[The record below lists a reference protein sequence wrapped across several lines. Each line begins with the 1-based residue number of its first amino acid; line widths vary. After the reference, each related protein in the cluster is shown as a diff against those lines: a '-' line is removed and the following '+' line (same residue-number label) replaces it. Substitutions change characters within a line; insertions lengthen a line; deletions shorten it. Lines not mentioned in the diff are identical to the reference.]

1 MSAKVDP
8 NEETIQ
14 MGVRI
19 PKSLAGALDAEAKR
33 LEAQHPG
40 LRFTRSEVA
49 RAVLT
54 RVLLLQAPV
63 VDPTPP
69 APAVANPTPPKAPAP
84 ARQPALPVVAPAKQ
98 TLEQAVIAALKAVE
112 APGIGG
118 ELAMDLAAVVRALEA
133 QGHQREAINAELLRL
148 GTAGVLELM
157 PDSGGGN
164 ERKED
169 RAIVPRAPN
178 LPDGRPGDPLLT
190 AMWKARPVDPSPAHD
205 PDALRVRFREA
216 LRLKKTSINKSAE
229 PAGCSTTPLRRWLND
244 GKELDALYRENLEPY
259 LTSVGA

>member
-84 ARQPALPVVAPAKQ
+84 ARQPTLPTVAPAPL

-112 APGIGG
+112 KAGIGG
-118 ELAMDLAAVVRALEA
+118 ELEMDLATVVRALEA
-133 QGHQREAINAELLRL
+133 QSYTREAINAELVHL
-148 GTAGVLELM
+148 GTEGVDVLVLI

-164 ERKED
+164 ELKED
-169 RAIVPRAPN
+169 RAIVPRRMV
-178 LPDGRPGDPLLT
+178 DGVPFLK
-190 AMWKARPVDPSPAHD
+190 AHWKKRPVDPPTEQDS
-205 PDALRVRFREA
+205 DALRVRFREA

-244 GKELDALYRENLEPY
+244 GKELDALYRENLDKFL
-259 LTSVGA
+259 LTVGA

>member
-63 VDPTPP
+63 VVD
-69 APAVANPTPPKAPAP
+69 PTPPKAEAPAP
-84 ARQPALPVVAPAKQ
+84 PPPARKAPAKPVVAPAPLTFEQ
-98 TLEQAVIAALKAVE
+98 TVIAALKDVE
-112 APGIGG
+112 KAETGG
-118 ELAMDLAAVVRALEA
+118 TLVMEVAAVVRALEA
-133 QGHQREAINAELLRL
+133 QGHSRVDVHAELERL
-148 GTAGVLELM
+148 DKAGVLKLM
-157 PDSGGGN
+157 PDAGGGN
-164 ERKED
+164 ELKED
-169 RAIVPRAPN
+169 RPFCPVSIQGQTLSTVLWSKR
-178 LPDGRPGDPLLT
+178 PD
-190 AMWKARPVDPSPAHD
+190 DPSPEQDLSLIH
-205 PDALRVRFREA
+205 
-216 LRLKKTSINKSAE
+216 I
-229 PAGCSTTPLRRWLND
+229 
-244 GKELDALYRENLEPY
+244 
-259 LTSVGA
+259 

>member
-63 VDPTPP
+63 VDPTP
-69 APAVANPTPPKAPAP
+69 AVANPTPPKAPAP
-84 ARQPALPVVAPAKQ
+84 ARQPTLPTVAPAPL
-98 TLEQAVIAALKAVE
+98 TLEQAVIAELKAVE
-112 APGIGG
+112 KPAKTGG
-118 ELAMDLAAVVRALEA
+118 ELEMDLAAVVRSLEA
-133 QGHQREAINAELLRL
+133 QGHQREAIHTELKRL
-148 GTAGVLELM
+148 GTEGVDVLKLQ

-164 ERKED
+164 ELKED
-169 RAIVPRAPN
+169 RAIVPRRMG
-178 LPDGRPGDPLLT
+178 DGVPFLK
-190 AMWKARPVDPSPAHD
+190 AHWKARPADPPTEQDS
-205 PDALRVRFREA
+205 DALRVRFREA

-244 GKELDALYRENLEPY
+244 GKELDALYRENLDKFL
-259 LTSVGA
+259 LTVSA